1 MKYRDR
7 TTGIIYGQFELLQKY
22 SNISFPQKW
31 DDTTYNILNVD
42 PVIIVTEPSCSEL
55 EKTIYEGVQYIN
67 GSWTDVWSVVPKYDD
82 PVQQAA
88 YEAQIIENNLAVKW
102 ETIRLGRNKLLSDT
116 DYTQLPDTPIT
127 AQCRTAFQTYRQ
139 ALRDVTSQPDPYNIS
154 WPTIPPY
161 EKVP

>member
-7 TTGIIYGQFELLQKY
+7 STGNIYGQFELLQKH
-22 SNISFPQKW
+22 SNVSFPQMW
-31 DDTTYNILNVD
+31 DDTTYNTLNVD
-42 PVIIVTEPSCSEL
+42 LVISVPEPSCTEL
-55 EKTIYEGVQYIN
+55 EKTIYEGVQFIN
-67 GSWTDVWSVVPKYDD
+67 GTWTDVWSIVPKYDD
-82 PVQQAA
+82 PTEQAA
-88 YEAQIIENNLAVKW
+88 YEAQIVANNLITKW
-102 ETIRLGRNKLLSDT
+102 EAIRDARNLLLSDT

-161 EKVP
+161 EKAP